1 MAATLY
7 LLDSVTS
14 TQDRIQLLAMQGAP
28 AGTAVLAAEQTAG
41 RGRRGRTWHAPRG
54 GLWLS
59 VLCRPTSEAAFE
71 VLSLRVALAAAAV
84 LEHHAGGIAVEVK
97 WPNDLMLDRRKLG
110 GILCEAH
117 WQEEKVAWVAVG
129 IGINL
134 TNPVPL
140 ELENQ
145 AVTLEAHAPGLT
157 PAALAPDLVAAI
169 VAASET
175 DRHLSP
181 RELQD
186 FTDRDY
192 LAGLA
197 LTEPAPGTAEGI
209 TVAGLLK
216 VRQPGG
222 AVELVRSGTVV
233 LAGSC

>member
-14 TQDRIQLLAMQGAP
+14 TQDRIQELGAQGAS

-41 RGRRGRTWHAPRG
+41 RGRRGRHWHAPRG

-71 VLSLRVALAAAAV
+71 VLSLRVALAAAGV
-84 LEHHAGGIAVEVK
+84 LEQHAGRVAVEVK
-97 WPNDLMLDRRKLG
+97 WPNDLMLDGRKLG

-117 WQEEKVAWVAVG
+117 WQDEKVAWVAVG

-134 TNPVPL
+134 ANPVPV
-140 ELENQ
+140 ELQDQ
-145 AVTLEAHAPGLT
+145 AVTLGAYAPEVT
-157 PAALAPDLVAAI
+157 PAALAPDLVSAI
-169 VAASET
+169 VSASET

-181 RELQD
+181 RELQE
-186 FTDRDY
+186 FADRDY

-197 LTEPAPGTAEGI
+197 LSEPARGTADGI
-209 TVAGLLK
+209 TVEGLLK
-216 VRQPGG
+216 VRQRGG
-222 AVELVRSGTVV
+222 EVELVRSGTVV
-233 LAGSC
+233 VAIHP